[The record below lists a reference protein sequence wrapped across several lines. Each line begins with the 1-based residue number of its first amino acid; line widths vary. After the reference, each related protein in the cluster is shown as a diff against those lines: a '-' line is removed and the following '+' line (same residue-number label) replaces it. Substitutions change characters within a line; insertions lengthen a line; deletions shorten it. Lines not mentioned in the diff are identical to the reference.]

1 MPRKWTGCLISTTNH
16 SWIRLKLRPE
26 PLAEN
31 STLNCDPR
39 RDDRHATRRG
49 AAPPKRLLKPAA
61 GRVVKASPGTDP
73 SYCSRDDGTEPTA
86 GRRAL
91 PSRPETRHASA

>member
-39 RDDRHATRRG
+39 CDDRHATRRG

-61 GRVVKASPGTDP
+61 GRVVKRHLELIMTPHIA
-73 SYCSRDDGTEPTA
+73 SRDDITEPTA
-86 GRRAL
+86 GRRVL
-91 PSRPETRHASA
+91 PSRPER